1 MQNMTTVKTGKNWG
15 NVKGRE
21 NMREIEK
28 TKKKSFL
35 RAGLEP
41 AYFGSRVQGSNRS
54 ATDTIQFGEGLEV
67 IFKLK
72 HLFLYCFCIV
82 IIIFTFF

>member
-28 TKKKSFL
+28 KEKIFSGLDSNQRTLDPESRALTARPRTQYNLGKVKKLYLNLSI
-35 RAGLEP
+35 
-41 AYFGSRVQGSNRS
+41 Y
-54 ATDTIQFGEGLEV
+54 
-67 IFKLK
+67 
-72 HLFLYCFCIV
+72 FLYCFCIV
-82 IIIFTFF
+82 IINITFF